1 MLTLLLLPIACTPAG
16 RAYFGSDVVS
26 LRVEP
31 ESLSFGEVQLGAEAY
46 LDVAL
51 ANDGTSATT
60 VAISVDAPFGAFT
73 DTVDVPGEGA
83 VTVTLFFAPEGYA
96 ASSGTATF
104 AVDNQAVSVSLTGTT
119 NPDSDQ
125 DGYPAD
131 DPVVGGDDCDDQD
144 ARTNPGV
151 TDDTCYD
158 GVDADCAGDDDFDC
172 DHDGFPSDSDCDD
185 TRAEVH
191 PGVPDGSPE
200 NLEDDDC
207 DGLVDEDLL
216 AAGDLVFT
224 EVSLRSDDGPWFEI
238 CNTTAR
244 SIPLQGFVLRS
255 SGGSATLSTDFQL
268 AVDGCAVA
276 CPGLGAPCTHAVSL
290 PLNFV
295 GDLLGDRLAVEAGA
309 LELDAIDV
317 GKPWGWMRETVY
329 GLDRNRI
336 DAVDNDDPAQWCPVD
351 PDSKGSLNTHHC

>member
-1 MLTLLLLPIACTPAG
+1 MQTLLLLVIGCAPAG
-16 RAYFGSDVVS
+16 RAWFGSDAVA

-31 ESLSFGEVQLGAEAY
+31 EALAFGEVQLGAESY
-46 LDVAL
+46 LDVVL
-51 ANDGTSATT
+51 TNDGTSATT
-60 VAISVDAPFGAFT
+60 VAVSVEGPFGALA
-73 DTVDVPGEGA
+73 DTVDVAGQGA

-96 ASSGTATF
+96 DSTGSATF
-104 AVDNQAVSVSLTGTT
+104 AVGDQSLTVSLAGTT

-131 DPVVGGDDCDDQD
+131 DPAVGGDDCDDQD

-172 DHDGFPSDSDCDD
+172 DRDGFPRDGDCDD

-191 PGVPDGSPE
+191 PGAPDGSPE

-216 AAGDLVFT
+216 APGDLILT
-224 EVSLRSDDGPWFEI
+224 EVSLRSADGPWFEL
-238 CNTTAR
+238 CNTSPR

-255 SGGSATLSTDFQL
+255 GGASATLSTEFQL

-276 CPGLGAPCTHAVSL
+276 CPALGAPCTHAVSL
-290 PLNFV
+290 PLGFA
-295 GDLLGDRLAVEAGA
+295 GDLLDDRLSVEAGA

-317 GKPWGWMRETVY
+317 GKPWGWTRETVY
-329 GLDRNRI
+329 GLDRNRL
-336 DAVDNDDPAQWCPVD
+336 DAVDNDDPTHWCPVD